1 MSKFSKVGVVAA
13 AISSALLLVG
23 CASQGSGSA
32 APANV
37 PNSCNAVTANA
48 CKNKAGCKQKASC
61 SHIKKHHKKAVA
73 KAEAPAVKAADAA
86 TTESK

>member
-23 CASQGSGSA
+23 CASQGASSA
-32 APANV
+32 TPANV
-37 PNSCNAVTANA
+37 PNSCSAVTANA
-48 CKNKAGCKQKASC
+48 CKNKASC
-61 SHIKKHHKKAVA
+61 SHKKHHKKAAAKVA
-73 KAEAPAVKAADAA
+73 APADATKAADAT